1 MKLGINGWRI
11 HGQRAGVG
19 RYLLNIVRHWTEDAV
34 SDSGFA
40 RTTFYVPRPLDR
52 HDVALPGHIDVRVL
66 ASNLP
71 MLVWENLRL
80 PPASRD
86 DVLFCPSYT
95 RPLVAR
101 GATVVTTHDAV
112 QMIHPEL
119 FPASVRLFYNHWYG
133 WSARHARLVVTDSE
147 AARQDIAACWHVPLA
162 RIRVV
167 YLAPHESFRPCHDR
181 ALSDECRRRLV
192 GSAAAFFLFV
202 GKISG
207 RRNLT
212 CLLEAFSRFA
222 KGTAHPHVLL
232 LVGLNP
238 HRVAVEAL
246 AVRLGVADRV
256 RICGYVSDQELNV
269 LYNQTEALV
278 MPSVYETVSLP
289 VMEAQAAGA
298 PVVCIDTPGMREI
311 TGGAAAMV
319 PKLEARALVDAMVQ
333 IVEDPACRRD
343 LVARGL
349 ESSKRFSWRRC
360 SQETLAVLREAA
372 ADA

>member
-11 HGQRAGVG
+11 HGQRTGVG
-19 RYLLNIVRHWTEDAV
+19 RYLLNVVRHWTEDAV
-34 SDSGFA
+34 SGFA
-40 RTTFYVPRPLDR
+40 QTTFYVPRPLDR
-52 HDVALPGHIDVRVL
+52 RDVALPGHIDVRVL

-80 PPASRD
+80 APSSHD
-86 DVLFCPSYT
+86 DVLFCPSYS
-95 RPLVAR
+95 RPLVSR
-101 GATVVTTHDAV
+101 GRTVVTTHDAV

-119 FPASVRLFYNHWYG
+119 FPTSVRLLYNRWYG
-133 WSARHARLVVTDSE
+133 WSARHASLVVTDSE
-147 AARQDIAACWHVPLA
+147 AARQDIARCWHVPLE

-167 YLAPHESFRPCHDR
+167 YLAPHESFRPCHDE
-181 ALSDECRRRLV
+181 AILDQCRRRIV
-192 GSAAAFFLFV
+192 GSSAPFFLFV

-212 CLLEAFSRFA
+212 CLLEAFSLFA
-222 KGTAHPHVLL
+222 KRTVHPHSLL

-238 HRVAVEAL
+238 HRVDVEARC
-246 AVRLGVADRV
+246 AALGVADRV
-256 RICGYVSDQELNV
+256 RVCGYVSDEELNG
-269 LYNQTEALV
+269 LYNQAEALV

-311 TGGAAAMV
+311 TSGAAAMI
-319 PKLEARALVDAMVQ
+319 PKLESRALVDAMVR
-333 IVEDPACRRD
+333 IVEDRPCRRD
-343 LVARGL
+343 ITARGL
-349 ESSKRFSWRRC
+349 ENSKRFSWRRC
-360 SQETLAVLREAA
+360 SHETLAVLREAA